1 MTAPRLSRWT
11 ASLWE
16 WAFPQGCALC
26 GKTLRPGAEA
36 LYGLCA
42 PCGESLEAAW
52 SVPVRCS
59 RCGRELVSERGM
71 CLSCRNGPERAFD
84 GIFPLFPYSG
94 PYRKILKAYK
104 FGGRLSLGN
113 FFAALLV
120 RALEERFGPLLAAG
134 GREGRRAP
142 HRTSGAADAAWAPVP
157 PRPGKIKYHG
167 WDQVEYLAGWL
178 EKKHRRESGGV
189 FTLPVCRCLERLPSE
204 SQKELDRE
212 KRRLNLKGR
221 IVLRTGRAVPRRAVL
236 VDDVYTTGSTMDA
249 CAEALKRG
257 GAEQVYGIC
266 LCYD

>member
-1 MTAPRLSRWT
+1 MPDPRLPLWT

-26 GKTLRPGAEA
+26 GKILSPGAEA
-36 LYGLCA
+36 LYGLCV
-42 PCGESLEAAW
+42 PCGEFMEAAW

-94 PYRKILKAYK
+94 PYRKILTAYK

-113 FFAALLV
+113 FFAVLLL
-120 RALEERFGPLLAAG
+120 RALKERFGPFLAVK
-134 GREGRRAP
+134 GREERMP
-142 HRTSGAADAAWAPVP
+142 HAAAWTPVP
-157 PRPGKIKYHG
+157 PRPGKIKYTG
-167 WDQVEYLAGWL
+167 WDQIEYLAGLL
-178 EKKHRRESGGV
+178 EKKHRRKSGDF

-221 IVLRTGRAVPRRAVL
+221 IVLRGEKGAGPAVPRRAVL